1 MFAAAMTDRIVSLIG
16 FKTWTAR
23 ITRRLESWSRVIAT
37 RLRRLG
43 RPCELVWL
51 LIGLL
56 ALGAWLWILWRG
68 SIHHR

>member
-1 MFAAAMTDRIVSLIG
+1 MLSDAMPDRIVSLIG
-16 FKTWTAR
+16 FKTWAAR
-23 ITRRLESWSRVIAT
+23 ITRRLEGWSRVIAT

-43 RPCELVWL
+43 RPGELVWL

-56 ALGAWLWILWRG
+56 ALVAWLWILWRG

>member
-1 MFAAAMTDRIVSLIG
+1 MFSAAITDRVVSLIG
-16 FKTWTAR
+16 FKTWAAR
-23 ITRRLESWSRVIAT
+23 ITRRLESWSRVIST

-43 RPCELVWL
+43 RPGELVWL

-56 ALGAWLWILWRG
+56 ALVAWLWILWRG